1 MLLTLLFKSVNN
13 AFYNISQLSTQVVAI
28 QQSSLTDPA
37 GGAIST
43 AEGEKSAEQLL
54 EVIR

>member
-1 MLLTLLFKSVNN
+1 MLFTLLFKSINN